1 MNRKKV
7 NSLPGV
13 CDSGHVCN
21 IDGDVDLVSGG
32 ECRIPGARRRS
43 DGGGQVSLKYK
54 AWELLTQEAPFP
66 IGFGFFGIP
75 KLSVLSGERFPD
87 G

>member
-7 NSLPGV
+7 NSLPSV
-13 CDSGHVCN
+13 YDSGHVCN

-32 ECRIPGARRRS
+32 ECHIPGARRRS
-43 DGGGQVSLKYK
+43 GGGGQVSLKYK

-75 KLSVLSGERFPD
+75 KLSVLRGEQSD

>member
-1 MNRKKV
+1 MEQRLTP
-7 NSLPGV
+7 SLLCAILGMY
-13 CDSGHVCN
+13 N

-32 ECRIPGARRRS
+32 ECRIPGARRRFG
-43 DGGGQVSLKYK
+43 GGGQVSLKYK
-54 AWELLTQEAPFP
+54 AWELLRQEVPFP

-75 KLSVLSGERFPD
+75 KLSVLRGEQSD